1 MADSPVM
8 SLSLLRT
15 GISEIRSRALT
26 FLRNWLES
34 TENLIHIVILLLVPV
49 LLAFITWI
57 SNITPFVTFLVY
69 PPLASGTYTLFA
81 DPEGKYSSPRKF
93 VGGMTFGA
101 LCGWVSLEVTALYWY
116 AVPPEQFE
124 VHAGAT
130 ALSIFLTGLGTW
142 ILDLEEPTAFSAALL
157 ALVTGS
163 NQIIYVLGIAVSSSI
178 VAGAFTLW
186 KRQIYEQRADY
197 LFQTVQSDDRVLVP
211 IRYEDD
217 DETALFAA
225 YIAAAHTA
233 GKVVLYM
240 AIHPDDISDD
250 VVADEEG
257 PDRTGSWRFD
267 TGPETNTPHP
277 ALPSDRIERLQ
288 EIEAS
293 IEETVDVPC
302 EMVVVRA
309 DPDDPRIVTETAE
322 AVECD
327 LIVSQY
333 RPGTED
339 ARSQDGFVPGLFQKG
354 IDVIGFHTTG
364 HKTSWSRILV
374 LVKNPGTNAH
384 AMIDFAR
391 RLAPT
396 PTNVSLC
403 RCIQDTS
410 ERSEAEDMLRDIV
423 SSFKTGFETRV
434 AYADVKSF
442 LARNAKYYDL
452 TIIGASSERGTAS
465 KVLSPPTFETLEE
478 IDSDVAVIHKS

>member
-1 MADSPVM
+1 MADSPGGWISV
-8 SLSLLRT
+8 SRERN
-15 GISEIRSRALT
+15 SEIRSRALA

-49 LLAFITWI
+49 LLAFITWL
-57 SNITPFVTFLVY
+57 SNITPFVSFLVY

-101 LCGWVSLEVTALYWY
+101 LCGWASLEVTALYWY
-116 AVPPEQFE
+116 AVPPEQFQ

-142 ILDLEEPTAFSAALL
+142 LLDLEEPTAFSAALL

-163 NQIIYVLGIAVSSSI
+163 DQLIYVLGIAVSSAI

-186 KRQIYEQRADY
+186 KHQIYEHRADY

-211 IRYEDD
+211 IRYEND

-225 YIAAAHTA
+225 YLAAAHAA

-240 AIHPDDISDD
+240 AIHPDDIPDE
-250 VVADEEG
+250 VVTDEEG
-257 PDRTGSWRFD
+257 PDHNGSWRFD
-267 TGPETNTPHP
+267 TGPETPTPHP
-277 ALPSDRIERLQ
+277 ALPADQIERLR
-288 EIEAS
+288 EIEAT
-293 IEETVDVPC
+293 IEETIDVPC

-309 DPDDPRIVTETAE
+309 DPDDPRAVTDTAE

-327 LIVSQY
+327 LVVSQY
-333 RPGTED
+333 RPRASEDGT
-339 ARSQDGFVPGLFQKG
+339 QDGFVPGLFRNG
-354 IDVIGFHTTG
+354 IDVIGFHTTE

-374 LVKNPGTNAH
+374 LVKTPGTSAH

-403 RCIQDTS
+403 RCIEDAS
-410 ERSEAEDMLRDIV
+410 ERGEAEAMLRDIV

-434 AYADVKSF
+434 AYGDVESF

-452 TIIGASSERGTAS
+452 AIIGSSSERGTAS
-465 KVLSPPTFETLEE
+465 KVLSPPTFESLEE
-478 IDSDVAVIHKS
+478 IDSDIAVVHKS